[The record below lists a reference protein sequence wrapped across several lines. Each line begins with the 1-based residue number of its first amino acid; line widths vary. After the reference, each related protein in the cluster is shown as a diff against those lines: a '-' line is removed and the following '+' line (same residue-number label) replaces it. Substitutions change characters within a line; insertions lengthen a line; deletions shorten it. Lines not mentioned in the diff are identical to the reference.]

1 MTERMPAAV
10 PKIGMGTFPSVNWE
24 ETIPKTPLAMNP
36 SKMANIAT
44 SMIMTGSAGRIA
56 STSMPP
62 AHTSDPP
69 KMTFEGEPTAFASK
83 PKTGPEARVMP

>member
-10 PKIGMGTFPSVNWE
+10 PKIGMGTFPSVNCE

-36 SKMANIAT
+36 STMVSTAT
-44 SMIMTGSAGRIA
+44 SKTTLGSAGRIVN
-56 STSMPP
+56 MNRPP
-62 AHTSDPP
+62 AHTIDPP
-69 KMTFEGEPTAFASK
+69 KMTLEGEPTAFASK